1 MTEKVTK
8 KALQIL
14 QSLIF
19 DGSFNINKILIPF
32 MLTKNEKPSVA
43 KAMAGKAER
52 VGFEPTV
59 QCNPY
64 DDLANRS
71 FRPLRHLSKYNPFFE
86 GCKNTIPNYN
96 AQIIF
101 GDLRKLKTGDLTPV
115 DKIYIYE
122 IYIAIVT
129 PAPL

>member
-43 KAMAGKAER
+43 KAMEGKAER
-52 VGFEPTV
+52 VGFEPF
-59 QCNPY
+59 
-64 DDLANRS
+64 S
-71 FRPLRHLSKYNPFFE
+71 
-86 GCKNTIPNYN
+86 
-96 AQIIF
+96 
-101 GDLRKLKTGDLTPV
+101 
-115 DKIYIYE
+115 
-122 IYIAIVT
+122 
-129 PAPL
+129 

>member
-14 QSLIF
+14 QSLVF

-43 KAMAGKAER
+43 KAMEGKAER

-71 FRPLRHLSKYNPFFE
+71 FRPLRHLSFPIIK
-86 GCKNTIPNYN
+86 GGKNKDY
-96 AQIIF
+96 
-101 GDLRKLKTGDLTPV
+101 
-115 DKIYIYE
+115 
-122 IYIAIVT
+122 
-129 PAPL
+129 